1 MSRSV
6 EREEVLNELAKELL
20 RQYHELKKKN
30 AKKRGEPE

>member
-1 MSRSV
+1 MSWNS
-6 EREEVLNELAKELL
+6 EREKILNELAKELL